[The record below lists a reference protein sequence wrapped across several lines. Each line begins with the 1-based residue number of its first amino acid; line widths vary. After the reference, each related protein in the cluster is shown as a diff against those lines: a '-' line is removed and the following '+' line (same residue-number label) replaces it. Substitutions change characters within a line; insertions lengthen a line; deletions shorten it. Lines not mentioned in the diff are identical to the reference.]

1 MDDYTYSKNV
11 MDFSYI
17 LDKIKNAKIIKHP
30 FPHLDIKNFLSKKH
44 LQLIINEKQIHFG
57 EKKTHDELYE
67 KLIENY
73 WKIQTFQDVQQI
85 GIIIKNI

>member
-30 FPHLDIKNFLSKKH
+30 F
-44 LQLIINEKQIHFG
+44 LI
-57 EKKTHDELYE
+57 
-67 KLIENY
+67 
-73 WKIQTFQDVQQI
+73 
-85 GIIIKNI
+85 